1 MLNLDERKQVIP
13 VVSLG
18 LGTKRQVEEVS
29 MWNGIAAVEVVSM
42 LMKIRK
48 LVTIVG
54 NLLLSRENESFQT
67 NDQIVGNFVIENFSV
82 ILLGKVIKMY
92 EPLFHFFTD

>member
-1 MLNLDERKQVIP
+1 
-13 VVSLG
+13 
-18 LGTKRQVEEVS
+18 
-29 MWNGIAAVEVVSM
+29 M